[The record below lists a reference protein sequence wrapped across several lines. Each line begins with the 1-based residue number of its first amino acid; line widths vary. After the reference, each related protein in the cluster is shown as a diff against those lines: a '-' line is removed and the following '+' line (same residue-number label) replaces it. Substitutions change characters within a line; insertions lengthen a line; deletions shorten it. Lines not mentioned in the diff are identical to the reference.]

1 MDYLANTIGA
11 RVAATDKEVEAA
23 SYLKSQLERIG
34 LKPEI
39 QNFTYN
45 RNGVKNSANVIA
57 YKKGISSKEIIVGAH
72 YDSVST
78 GGSKGVDD
86 NASGVG
92 VLLEVAEQLR
102 YVSTPYSIKFVLFG
116 AEEVGLRGSQYYV
129 SRMSQEEKDNTVL
142 MVNLDSLVAGDIM
155 YAYGSAGD
163 KGFARDLALD
173 IANRKKLDVTTNP
186 GHNPKYPAGTQIPSA
201 SDNHYFD
208 VAGIPY
214 LYFEAT
220 NWYLG
225 AQDGYT
231 QTEQEGSIWHTGKD
245 NFDSIE
251 KAFPGRI
258 EEHLTTFTTLLRE
271 VLITLDDSHIK

>member
-1 MDYLANTIGA
+1 MEG
-11 RVAATDKEVEAA
+11 
-23 SYLKSQLERIG
+23 IG
-34 LKPEI
+34 LIAEI

-45 RNGVKNSANVIA
+45 RGGEKNSANIIA
-57 YKKGISSKEIIVGAH
+57 YKKGVSTKEIIVGAH

-92 VLLEVAEQLR
+92 VLLEVAEQLKN
-102 YVSTPYSIKFVLFG
+102 VSTPYSIKFVLFG

-129 SRMSQEEKDNTVL
+129 SQMSQEEKDNTVL

-163 KGFARDLALD
+163 KGFARELALD
-173 IANRKKLDVTTNP
+173 IANRKNLDVTTNP
-186 GHNPKYPAGTQIPSA
+186 GHNPKYPAGTQIPNA
-201 SDNHYFD
+201 SDNHHFD

-220 NWYLG
+220 NWDLG
-225 AQDGYT
+225 AKDGYT
-231 QTEQEGSIWHTGKD
+231 QTVQEGSIWHTGKD
-245 NFDSIE
+245 KLDYIE
-251 KAFPGRI
+251 QAFPGRI
-258 EEHLTTFTTLLRE
+258 KTHLATFTTLLRE
-271 VLITLDDSHIK
+271 VLTTLNDSHIK